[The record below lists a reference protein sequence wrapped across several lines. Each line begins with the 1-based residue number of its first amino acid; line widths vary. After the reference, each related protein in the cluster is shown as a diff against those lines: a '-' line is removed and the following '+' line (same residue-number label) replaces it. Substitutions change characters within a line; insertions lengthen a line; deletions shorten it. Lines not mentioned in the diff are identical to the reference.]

1 MSRRNDVLDR
11 NAQAVLD
18 AQENFDGPRGPEN
31 DGIYRSA
38 TETGYPG
45 APAQPYPPTDFGT
58 NVLVTTGGVGPTNPN
73 DFLQDPILAQLGLT
87 GGNPMPPEN
96 NVHDLIETD
105 ALTDTKD
112 YSRRLRAPNDA
123 IVAAYRNKYPTQIA
137 GGYPAIEPPVPQT

>member
-1 MSRRNDVLDR
+1 MSRRNNVLDR

-18 AQENFDGPRGPEN
+18 AQEDAPHGDTPLGPVA
-31 DGIYRSA
+31 SA

-45 APAQPYPPTDFGT
+45 FPAQPYPPTDFGT
-58 NVLVTTGGVGPTNPN
+58 NLIVTSGGVGPTSAN
-73 DFLQDPILAQLGLT
+73 DLLQDPILATLGLVA
-87 GGNPMPPEN
+87 GDPMPPEN

-123 IVAAYRNKYPTQIA
+123 IIEAAREKYATQIA
-137 GGYPAIEPPVPQT
+137 GGYPAVEPPV